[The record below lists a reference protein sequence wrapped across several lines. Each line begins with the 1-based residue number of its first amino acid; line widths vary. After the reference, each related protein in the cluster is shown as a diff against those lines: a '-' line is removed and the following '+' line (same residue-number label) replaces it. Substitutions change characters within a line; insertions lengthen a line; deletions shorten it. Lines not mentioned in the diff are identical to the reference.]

1 MIRVLLVDDEAL
13 AIRRLEIKLSRY
25 EDVEIV
31 GAARDGDAAVA
42 ALAGKQP
49 DLVLLDI
56 NMPGMDGLDVAD
68 RAAQMKVDVIF
79 VTAFNQYAVQAFER
93 RALDYLL
100 KPVNQDRLD
109 QALERYRKRVKRNT
123 ALDKVG
129 ELNSVLAQ
137 LRAHQNDDVMSKPET
152 GLWIKDRGR
161 NRKISMESIEW
172 VEASRDYVTVHMIGG
187 RSHFVRDTM
196 QHFETILDP
205 TIFQRIHRSTIVNI
219 LKVKEVNMRKS
230 VQYLLLNGGAEVRVG
245 RAYKVQTSL
254 RLKEVFVNP

>member
-1 MIRVLLVDDEAL
+1 MIKVLIVDDEAL
-13 AIRRLEIKLSRY
+13 AIRRLEIKLTRFA
-25 EDVEIV
+25 DVEII
-31 GAARDGDAAVA
+31 GTARDGDAAVA
-42 ALAGKQP
+42 ALSSKSP

-68 RAAQMKVDVIF
+68 CAATMGIDVIF

-93 RALDYLL
+93 HVLDYLL
-100 KPVNQDRLD
+100 KPVNQDRLET
-109 QALERYRKRVKRNT
+109 ALNRFRLRQKRST

-137 LRAHQNDDVMSKPET
+137 LRAQNLEDEPAKPDV

-161 NRKISMESIEW
+161 NRKISLESIEW
-172 VEASRDYVTVHMIGG
+172 VEASRDYVTVHMVGG

-196 QHFETILDP
+196 RHFESMLDP
-205 TIFQRIHRSTIVNI
+205 LLFQRVHRSTIVNI
-219 LKVKEVNMRKS
+219 LKIKEVNMRKS
-230 VQYLLLNGGAEVRVG
+230 VQYLMLHGGAEVRVG

-254 RLKEVFVNP
+254 RLKEIFVNP

>member
-1 MIRVLLVDDEAL
+1 MIKVLIVDDEAL
-13 AIRRLEIKLSRY
+13 ALRRLEIKLARY
-25 EDVEIV
+25 ADVEIV
-31 GAARDGDAAVA
+31 GTARDGDAAVV
-42 ALAGKQP
+42 ALSSLSP

-68 RAAQMKVDVIF
+68 CAATLDIDVIF
-79 VTAFNQYAVQAFER
+79 VTAFNQFAVQAFER
-93 RALDYLL
+93 NALDYLL
-100 KPVNQDRLD
+100 KPVNQDRLE
-109 QALERYRKRVKRNT
+109 QALERYRKHQKRST

-137 LRAHQNDDVMSKPET
+137 LRAQNLEDVPSKPDT

-161 NRKISMESIEW
+161 NRKISLESIEW
-172 VEASRDYVTVHMIGG
+172 VEASRDYVTVHMIDG

-196 QHFETILDP
+196 HHFESMLDP
-205 TIFQRIHRSTIVNI
+205 SLFQRIHRSTIVNI

-230 VQYLLLNGGAEVRVG
+230 VQYLLLHGGAEVRVG

-254 RLKEVFVNP
+254 RLKEIFINS

>member
-13 AIRRLEIKLSRY
+13 AIRRLEIKLNRY
-25 EDVEIV
+25 SDVEIV

-42 ALAGKQP
+42 ALASKKP

-68 RAAQMKVDVIF
+68 RAAQLGVDVIF
-79 VTAFNQYAVQAFER
+79 ITAFNQFAVQAFER
-93 RALDYLL
+93 QALDYLL
-100 KPVNQDRLD
+100 KPVNQTRLD
-109 QALERYRKRVKRNT
+109 EAFERYRQRLKRQT

-137 LRAHQNDDVMSKPET
+137 LRAYQQDDIVNKPET

-161 NRKISMESIEW
+161 NRKISMDSIEW
-172 VEASRDYVTVHMIGG
+172 IEAARDYVTVYMIGG

-196 QHFETILDP
+196 QHFESILDS
-205 TIFQRIHRSTIVNI
+205 TIFQRVHRSTIVNL
-219 LKVKEVNMRKS
+219 LKVKEVNTRKS
-230 VQYLLLNGGAEVRVG
+230 VQYLLLQGGAEVRVG

-254 RLKEVFVNP
+254 RLKEIFVNP